1 MSNTS
6 PPSSSSGPTQGL
18 KSGKD
23 TETFETK
30 RHSDANAEEP
40 SQSTAAGQDRP
51 SASIGA
57 LKQPDEEWDVIAEE
71 EAAESRN
78 ARIPRGPVVIG
89 RVGEKGSGR
98 IIYLRQFVNK
108 ENSE

>member
-1 MSNTS
+1 MVL
-6 PPSSSSGPTQGL
+6 PEVPTFIL
-18 KSGKD
+18 LIVA
-23 TETFETK
+23 TL
-30 RHSDANAEEP
+30 
-40 SQSTAAGQDRP
+40 DRP

-89 RVGEKGSGR
+89 RVGEKGSSR

-108 ENSE
+108 ENSK